1 MKNTAVSKEVA
12 LDELAVFVNKFV
24 KKPVPQNELEEV
36 YPDVLDAI
44 IEGYL
49 SFDSE
54 GLPKLKLK
62 FPVLDENKSPV
73 LSEITFRT
81 RIKPTTLANLAK
93 GLHPQKEV
101 FQLQLNMTSYI
112 IDQSVAMLDKFERYD
127 YDVISQ
133 VSSVF
138 T

>member
-1 MKNTAVSKEVA
+1 MKTVVSKEVA
-12 LDELAVFVNKFV
+12 LDELEGFVNKFV
-24 KKPVPQNELEEV
+24 KKPLPQNEIEDS

-44 IEGYL
+44 MEGNL
-49 SFDSE
+49 SFDDDKNPT
-54 GLPKLKLK
+54 LRLK
-62 FPVLDENKSPV
+62 FPVKDENGNPF
-73 LSEITFRT
+73 LSEVTFKT
-81 RIKPTTLANLAK
+81 RIKPTVLASLAK
-93 GLHPQKEV
+93 GLHPQKEI

-112 IDQSVAMLDKFERYD
+112 IDQSIAMLDKFDRYD